1 MNPAAGKDQ
10 SRLTDQEKIRKAKE
24 ARRKDA
30 IEFMQMLL
38 TLSTFYLVVVLASII
53 QFKGDWH

>member
-10 SRLTDQEKIRKAKE
+10 SRLTDQEKIRKIKE